1 MTFST
6 YNFRKEKLTS
16 ALEHLAAAFISKEG
30 PLSPLITVT
39 RSELSDSGRHITIL
53 VSVLPES
60 EEKKAMDFLSD
71 NKKGFSEYV
80 QEHGQV
86 MRMPSFD
93 FKIDEGEKNRVA
105 VENLI

>member
-1 MTFST
+1 MAFST

-16 ALEHLAAAFISKEG
+16 ALEHLAAAFISKDG

-60 EEKKAMDFLSD
+60 EEKTAMEFLSKS
-71 NKKGFSEYV
+71 KKDFSLYI

-86 MRMPSFD
+86 MRMPSLD
-93 FKIDEGEKNRVA
+93 FKIDEGEKNRRI
-105 VENLI
+105 VEDII